1 MKGWNEFKNFS
12 FQMDMCHF
20 AYMTYEKTLIEL
32 RSYVWGLPLEEFDG
46 ILIMMQTMD
55 DTITDLTP
63 PSSDRLV
70 KQYDKTF
77 HQCPITL
84 QEHK

>member
-1 MKGWNEFKNFS
+1 
-12 FQMDMCHF
+12 MDMCHF
-20 AYMTYEKTLIEL
+20 AYITYEKTLIEL
-32 RSYVWGLPLEEFDG
+32 RSYVEEFDG
-46 ILIMMQTMD
+46 FLIMMQTMD

-63 PSSDRLV
+63 PSSDRSV
-70 KQYDKTF
+70 KQYAKTF

>member
-1 MKGWNEFKNFS
+1 
-12 FQMDMCHF
+12 
-20 AYMTYEKTLIEL
+20 MTYEKTLIEL
-32 RSYVWGLPLEEFDG
+32 RSYVEEFDG
-46 ILIMMQTMD
+46 FLIMMQTMD